1 MAGGEEK
8 LKLAIDRPWLGPTRI
23 RHLDNFPCY
32 SLARGIGLRS
42 HELVIMKEEGRV
54 HCHYHVVESGD
65 GLSGPTKTRQELGS
79 AGT

>member
-42 HELVIMKEEGRV
+42 HERVIMKEEGRV
-54 HCHYHVVESGD
+54 HCHCHIAESRN
-65 GLSGPTKTRQELGS
+65 GLSSLAKTRQEHGS
-79 AGT
+79 IGT

>member
-1 MAGGEEK
+1 MADNEEK
-8 LKLAIDRPWLGPTRI
+8 LKLAVDRPRLGPTRI
-23 RHLDNFPCY
+23 RRLANFPCY

-65 GLSGPTKTRQELGS
+65 GLSGPAKTQQEHDS
-79 AGT
+79 VGT